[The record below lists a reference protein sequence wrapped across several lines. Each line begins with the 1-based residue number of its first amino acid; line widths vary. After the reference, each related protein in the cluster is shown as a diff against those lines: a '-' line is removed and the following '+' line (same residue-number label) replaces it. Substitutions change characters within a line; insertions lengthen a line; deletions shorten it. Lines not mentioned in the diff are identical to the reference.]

1 MLSNPSSHSQTP
13 SPKWTKW
20 TLCHYSP
27 GELGKGAQANSRLL
41 AKLGWD
47 NFIYYQQR
55 PHSMHPDLSS
65 IPHPTAQYLHDMAC
79 TGAPNIIAKPPWP
92 SVVRDQVY
100 QRGPQVSAAKH
111 HAQFLIE
118 DMFDYVQMGYWVVLP
133 YQAVR
138 LLCNLRL
145 APASVVPQK
154 ERRPRPIMDYSF
166 YRTNQSCHLI
176 APFASIQFGGTL
188 QRLLQCIVYCNPSHG
203 PPLLAKVDLL
213 DGYYRIPLSPEAS
226 LHLAML
232 IPSDILTEPS
242 LIALPLTLPMG
253 WSHSPPYFCAYTET
267 IADIANTHQPR
278 PEHPLL
284 NETQCCSLP
293 QHRTFHPTATVLGS
307 PTAPP

>member
-79 TGAPNIIAKPPWP
+79 TGAPNIIAEPPWP
-92 SVVRDQVY
+92 NAVLDQVY
-100 QRGPQVSAAKH
+100 QRGPHVSAAKH

-133 YQAVR
+133 YRAVR
-138 LLCNLRL
+138 LLRNLRL
-145 APASVVPQK
+145 APAGVVPQK
-154 ERRPRPIMDYSF
+154 ERRPRPIMGYSF
-166 YRTNQSCHLI
+166 YSTNQSCHPI
-176 APFASIQFGGTL
+176 APFASMQFGGTL
-188 QRLLQCIVYCNPSHG
+188 QRLLQCIVYCNPSHS

-213 DGYYRIPLSPEAS
+213 DGYYRIPLSLKAS

-232 IPSDILTEPS
+232 IPSDIPTEPS

-253 WSHSPPYFCAYTET
+253 VVTQPTLLLCVHQNYRRYGEYT
-267 IADIANTHQPR
+267 
-278 PEHPLL
+278 
-284 NETQCCSLP
+284 
-293 QHRTFHPTATVLGS
+293 
-307 PTAPP
+307 